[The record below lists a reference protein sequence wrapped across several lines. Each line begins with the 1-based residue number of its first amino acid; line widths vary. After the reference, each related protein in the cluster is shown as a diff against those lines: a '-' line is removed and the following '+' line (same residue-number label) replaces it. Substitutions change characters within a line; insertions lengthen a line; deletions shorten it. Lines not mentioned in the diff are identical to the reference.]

1 MEPGFH
7 QSCAVAVSS
16 TDGSLFQV
24 YLLSADDV
32 EYGRLDLAF
41 KDVEARQTMA
51 GAKVLEVCAQLKLNV
66 SMEYVLIHAPYEVIT
81 KYYTWKEMGPVPKD
95 KGLPETMINRFGAFV
110 ANVTPNNQGRLLHSV
125 QAVFMIIMATVTAL
139 PERVITCDAMRA
151 LP

>member
-1 MEPGFH
+1 M
-7 QSCAVAVSS
+7 
-16 TDGSLFQV
+16 
-24 YLLSADDV
+24 

-81 KYYTWKEMGPVPKD
+81 KYYTGPVPKD

-125 QAVFMIIMATVTAL
+125 QASL
-139 PERVITCDAMRA
+139 
-151 LP
+151 